1 MNNQIFRGM
10 ERLTV
15 VRTRPGQVLAL
26 VATLALLLA
35 VCATFLPPVGF
46 GVAVLVALA
55 AVLLFFWD
63 DPDIP
68 PAAGMVLA

>member
-35 VCATFLPPVGF
+35 VCATFL
-46 GVAVLVALA
+46 
-55 AVLLFFWD
+55 FFWD